1 MMKKKIFAVLM
12 AALMLVSLLPT
23 FALAAQLTD
32 SGDCGEAVSWT
43 LDEDGLL
50 TISGAGEMDNYYNEL
65 SSVGAPWATPEGNA
79 DRVKKLVV
87 ENGVTSVGSEAFLSC
102 KNLESVQLAAS
113 VVSIGSRAFS
123 GCSALADLSLAEGLK
138 SIDGYAFFGCTALNS
153 LSIPDSVTMIG
164 ASAFQSCASLSQ
176 VTVGRGLSFISD
188 SLFSGCAGL
197 QSIVLPEGI
206 TAIHPYAFYGCFDL
220 MDVTLPE
227 SLADIGI
234 NAFGGCNKLH
244 ILCHKDSAAAAYAE
258 ENGVAYGLLAGTDA
272 ENTISGSY
280 NNLDWSIDRKTC
292 TLTLTVDGE
301 MPSFQSLNAVPWT
314 KDAYKNYVHTAVIT
328 PGATTVGNLAFFG
341 CDALT
346 QVTIPAGV
354 TLIGASAFYGCNALQ
369 EIHLPDSVT
378 GIAAFAFHGCASLT
392 DVSFGSA
399 VNFIGSHAFSSCAS
413 LPAVVIP
420 SGVTVV
426 SDSAFADC
434 VRLTGAVI
442 PGTVT
447 TIGADAFARSGLTEV
462 TLPSS
467 VKTVQSRA
475 FKDCASLFSVTFYST
490 KCTFGSD
497 VMPATTEICGYR
509 NSDAEAYAAAN
520 NMKFVEVGG
529 THVHDFVVV
538 KSVPATCDRTGL
550 NTLACGCGAKKLE
563 VLPKTDLHVQGAAE
577 RTVITSATCV
587 APGEERITVSCTV
600 CGKILLDDTYEIQPT
615 GAHTPGEPVETILR
629 PPTCVTEGQKT
640 VTITCTVCGQDM
652 MNESYVIPATGI
664 HTPGEQVE
672 TVLSPATCAKTGV
685 KSISA
690 TCTVCGA
697 TVWETQVEIP
707 TLPHKDDNSDQ
718 ICDDCGYAIGQRC
731 SYCGQVHDG
740 SVIGRLTLF
749 IHKIIYFFQ
758 HSFGK

>member
-12 AALMLVSLLPT
+12 AALMLVSLLPS
-23 FALAAQLTD
+23 FALAAQITD

-50 TISGAGEMDNYYNEL
+50 TISGTGEMDNYYNEL

-79 DRVKKLVV
+79 DRVKALVV

-113 VVSIGSRAFS
+113 VVSIGPRAFS

-188 SLFSGCAGL
+188 SMFSGCAGL

-206 TAIHPYAFYGCFDL
+206 TSIHSYAFYGCFQL

-227 SLADIGI
+227 SLDVIGT

-258 ENGVAYGLLAGTDA
+258 ENGVAYGLLTGTDA

-292 TLTLTVDGE
+292 TLTLSVDGA
-301 MPSFQSLNAVPWT
+301 MPSFQNPDAVPWA
-314 KDAYKNYVHTAVIT
+314 KNAYKNYVHTAVIA
-328 PGATTVGNLAFFG
+328 PGATDVGNLTFYG

-354 TLIGASAFYGCNALQ
+354 TWIGASAFYGCDDLQ
-369 EIHLPDSVT
+369 ELRLPDSVT
-378 GIAAFAFHGCASLT
+378 DIGSFAFHGCASLT
-392 DVSFGSA
+392 DVSFGAGLTS
-399 VNFIGSHAFSSCAS
+399 IGSHAFSGCSS
-413 LPAVVIP
+413 LTVVVIP
-420 SGVTVV
+420 NGVTTIT
-426 SDSAFADC
+426 DSTFADC
-434 VRLTGAVI
+434 VRLAGVVI

-447 TIGADAFARSGLTEV
+447 TIGADAFTRSGLMEV
-462 TLPSS
+462 VLPSS
-467 VKTVQSRA
+467 IKTVQSRA
-475 FKDCASLFSVTFYST
+475 FKDCESLFSVTFYST

-497 VMPATTEICGYR
+497 VMPASIEICGYS
-509 NSDAEAYAAAN
+509 NSDVEAYAVAN
-520 NMKFVEVGG
+520 NMKFVTIGDS
-529 THVHDFVVV
+529 HVHDFYVVAT
-538 KSVPATCDRTGL
+538 VPATCSKTGMNDL
-550 NTLACGCGAKKLE
+550 RCSCGAKKIE
-563 VLPKTDLHVQGAAE
+563 VLPITDLHVQGAAE
-577 RTVITSATCV
+577 RTVVTPATCV
-587 APGEERITVSCTV
+587 TAGEERITVSCTV
-600 CGKILLDDTYEIQPT
+600 CGKVLLDNVYEVQPT
-615 GAHTPGEPVETILR
+615 GAHTPGDPVETILR
-629 PPTCVTEGQKT
+629 SPTCVAEGQRT
-640 VTITCTVCGQDM
+640 VTITCTVCGQDIM
-652 MNESYVIPATGI
+652 KENYAIPATGV
-664 HTPGEQVE
+664 HTPGEATE
-672 TVLSPATCAKTGV
+672 TVLAPATCARTGV
-685 KSISA
+685 KSISS

-697 TVWETQVEIP
+697 TVWETQVDIP
-707 TLPHKDDNSDQ
+707 TLPHKDANGDQ

-740 SVIGRLTLF
+740 SVIGRLMLF
-749 IHKIIYFFQ
+749 IHKILYFFQ
-758 HSFGK
+758 HTFGR